1 MPMLYETHIESDT
14 CDLHSQVQ
22 NGLLLLRVVEN
33 SFEGKVDA
41 LTCLTQDDAHRLR
54 GIIDEFL
61 SLTPFQ
67 QGQPQK

>member
-41 LTCLTQDDAHRLR
+41 LTCLTKDDAQRLR
-54 GIIDEFL
+54 GVIDHFL
-61 SLTPFQ
+61 SSTQ
-67 QGQPQK
+67 TEQT